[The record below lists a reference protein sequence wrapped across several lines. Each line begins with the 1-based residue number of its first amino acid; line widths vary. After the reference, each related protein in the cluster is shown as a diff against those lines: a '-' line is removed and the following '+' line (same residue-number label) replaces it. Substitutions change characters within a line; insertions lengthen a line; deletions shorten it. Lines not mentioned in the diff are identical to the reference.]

1 MERPLPPATAAF
13 AFDARGAFYNA
24 GRRTDQ
30 VCRASAI
37 GGVHGKVDSD
47 GIVSFSAE

>member
-24 GRRTDQ
+24 CRRTDE
-30 VCRASAI
+30 VRRACAI
-37 GGVHGKVDSD
+37 GGVQGEVDSD
-47 GIVSFSAE
+47 GIVGFSAE